1 MSDIREGLEKAYNE
15 LAIKD
20 FPDVE
25 RIKFIAALGASDE
38 IDYHYKLICD
48 SWKSGRRLY
57 LENSFDRH
65 DLMDSNF
72 YLKRFPKPKMK
83 LSKF

>member
-20 FPDVE
+20 FPDVD

-38 IDYHYKLICD
+38 IDFRRLLKLRVK
-48 SWKSGRRLY
+48 KSGFLQ
-57 LENSFDRH
+57 H
-65 DLMDSNF
+65 I
-72 YLKRFPKPKMK
+72 
-83 LSKF
+83 